1 MEKEVIKEYA
11 ARIAQA
17 SKTELVVITYE
28 IINNYI
34 EDAMECY
41 KNQDLEGFRFNIK
54 KAKQFVNDLQV
65 NLDFNYKLS
74 FELMSLYLYINKW
87 LVSSSIRKSAEN
99 LPLCQRIIASL
110 KNAFSQVA
118 KTDKRC
124 SAMPNSEQ
132 IYAGLTYGKSSMLN
146 EVYIR

>member
-54 KAKQFVNDLQV
+54 KAKQFVNDLQA

-74 FELMSLYLYINKW
+74 FELMSLYLYINKC
-87 LVSSSIRKSAEN
+87 LVSSSIRKSTEN
-99 LPLCQRIIASL
+99 LPVCQRIIASL

-118 KTDKRC
+118 KTDKRG